1 MTRPLPHHRKIV
13 TCYRHEPGKLG
24 KVAEQMSGRMT
35 LYERHFSPL
44 STWMTG
50 TRLFPQY
57 SQDEAREYERKELE
71 RLEYLYE
78 SRPTREAGLRFW

>member
-1 MTRPLPHHRKIV
+1 
-13 TCYRHEPGKLG
+13 
-24 KVAEQMSGRMT
+24 
-35 LYERHFSPL
+35 
-44 STWMTG
+44 MTG
-50 TRLFPQY
+50 TRLLPQY